1 MIIVVAH
8 PSPAVGSGM
17 ATALER
23 DLEVSA
29 SSVTTVGELWDRVAD
44 DRPDLVLLD
53 VLLAPNQVPS
63 LCGELAQQQVRPLV
77 LTRADSRVPHY
88 ALLESGA
95 VGIVLAGDGLA
106 GVVSAVR
113 TVMAGHTHVPP
124 HLLGTVLH
132 ELIVDRRA
140 SQEAAPGDRIDNL
153 SPREREVLALLGHGA
168 DTREIA
174 THLVISPHTAK
185 THINRV
191 LGKLGISSRTEAAA
205 FAITHGLRS
214 PLLEATHE

>member
-1 MIIVVAH
+1 VKVVVAH

-23 DLEVSA
+23 DLGVSA
-29 SSVTTVGELWDRVAD
+29 SSVTTVSDLWECVALD
-44 DRPDLVLLD
+44 GPDLVLVD
-53 VLLAPNQVPS
+53 VLVDPARMAS
-63 LCGELAQQQVRPLV
+63 LCGQLARRRVKPLV
-77 LTRADSRVPHY
+77 LTRADAGVPLY

-106 GVVSAVR
+106 GVVGAVR

-124 HLLGTVLH
+124 HLLGAVLH

-140 SQEAAPGDRIDNL
+140 APEVTPADRIDNL
-153 SPREREVLALLGHGA
+153 SPREQEVLALLGHGA

-191 LGKLGISSRTEAAA
+191 LGKLGFSSRTEAAA
-205 FAITHGLRS
+205 FAIAHGLRS
-214 PLLEATHE
+214 SLLETTHD